1 MNQKDDISAPEK
13 ADAKDP
19 LVALERYFGF
29 RKFLDGQNS
38 VVGAVLGGRDVLA
51 IMPTG
56 GGKSLCY
63 QLPAMVMDGVTVVVS
78 PLIALMKDQVDA
90 LQRKGIA
97 ATMINSSLGMAE
109 QRERLNE
116 LRAGKL
122 KLVYIAPERFRS
134 SSFLEAL
141 QAVPVAFFAIDE
153 AHCLSQW
160 GHDFR
165 PDYLRLGEAL
175 DQLGRPQTAA
185 FTATATPEVRRDI
198 LRSLGL
204 RDPFECVSGF
214 ERPNLSLRV
223 TPVEKVRQKFV
234 RLKKIIEKHRT
245 GIIYCATRRKVEEVA
260 ETLFDWNV
268 PCVAYH
274 GGMKDEERERAQNL
288 FIERRRDVAVATNAF
303 GMGIDRADVRFVAH
317 FEMPGSIEAYYQEAG
332 RAGRDGEPAVC
343 ELLFNHADSRTQE
356 FFIEG
361 NNPSRA
367 CITDVYRTLKKLTNS
382 RHELIM
388 PLKELAGAVPSLSNE
403 MALSSAISTLVRGRY
418 VARFDVPRGRIKGT
432 RLLRPEIDPDALE
445 LNWEAI
451 EEKERRD
458 HEKLRAILDLCYS
471 NSCRQQWILRYFGE
485 QDAGICGTCDV
496 CLKGVSADF
505 RDATEWELVNVRKLL
520 SGVGRASI
528 RLPGGRWEG
537 RFGQGKIVQML
548 VGSRSQEVL
557 SARLDELTTY
567 GILKDLGAAY
577 VTELFRELLQA
588 GYIAKSGGQY
598 PLIVLTERGALVMFG
613 KESTCRLNWP
623 GSATGRESDASSVKE
638 LPAGLSLD
646 GDEMGFD
653 QELFNKLTILRANLA
668 RQEGVPAY
676 SIFQTA
682 TLEFFTR
689 LKPQSADAGMRIRGV
704 GPVNGEKYLAHFI
717 ECIQKHDSSSVE

>member
-1 MNQKDDISAPEK
+1 MPHHEISVPE
-13 ADAKDP
+13 AEAKDP

-29 RKFLDGQNS
+29 RRFLDGQS
-38 VVGAVLGGRDVLA
+38 PVVGALLGGRDVLA

-63 QLPAMVMDGVTVVVS
+63 QLPAVVMEGVTVVVS

-97 ATMINSSLGMAE
+97 ATMINSSVGAGE
-109 QRERLNE
+109 QRERLDA

-134 SSFLEAL
+134 RSFLEAL
-141 QAVPVAFFAIDE
+141 QAVPIALFAIDE

-165 PDYLRLGEAL
+165 PDYLRIGEAL
-175 DQLGRPQTAA
+175 DYLGRPQTAA
-185 FTATATPEVRRDI
+185 FTATATPVVRQDI
-198 LRSLGL
+198 LKSLGL
-204 RDPFECVSGF
+204 RQPFECISGF

-223 TPVEKVRQKFV
+223 RPVEKVRLKFA
-234 RLKKIIEKHRT
+234 RLKKIIEKHKT

-274 GGMKDEERERAQNL
+274 GGMKDDERERAQNL

-303 GMGIDRADVRFVAH
+303 GMGIDRPDVRFVAH
-317 FEMPGSIEAYYQEAG
+317 FEIPGSIEAYYQEAG
-332 RAGRDGEPAVC
+332 RAGRDGEQAVC

-361 NNPSRA
+361 NNPGRA
-367 CITDVYRTLKKLTNS
+367 CITDVYRTLKRLANE
-382 RHELIM
+382 RQEIMM
-388 PLKELAGAVPSLSNE
+388 PLKELAEAVPGLSNE
-403 MALSSAISTLVRGRY
+403 MALSSSLSLLVRARY
-418 VARFDVPRGRIKGT
+418 VARFDIPRERIKGT
-432 RLLRPEIDPDALE
+432 RLLRPDVEPEDLDLD
-445 LNWEAI
+445 WDAI

-458 HEKLRAILDLCYS
+458 RDKLKGMLDLCYS

-485 QDAGICGTCDV
+485 QDAGICGSCDV
-496 CLKGVSADF
+496 CKKGVSSDF
-505 RDATEWELVNVRKLL
+505 RNATEWELTNVRKLL
-520 SGVGRASI
+520 SGVGRASV
-528 RLPGGRWEG
+528 RLPDGRWEG
-537 RFGQGKIVQML
+537 KFGQGKIVQML

-567 GILKDLGAAY
+567 GILKELGAAY

-588 GYIAKSGGQY
+588 GFIEKSSGQY
-598 PLIVLTERGALVMFG
+598 PLATLTERGARVMFG
-613 KESTCRLNWP
+613 RETSCRLNWP
-623 GSATGRESDASSVKE
+623 GSATGRASEAGHLSE

-653 QELFNKLTILRANLA
+653 QELFNRLTILRAKLA
-668 RQEGVPAY
+668 REDGVPAY
-676 SIFQTA
+676 SVFQTA

-689 LKPQSADAGMRIRGV
+689 LKPQSEEAGMRIRGV
-704 GPVNGEKYLAHFI
+704 GPVNGEKYLARF
-717 ECIQKHDSSSVE
+717 VESIRTYEEASN